1 MSRTAVTQLCHY
13 TVLKIGM
20 SNTNFALGPEHFL
33 HVRKPYLTNFKH
45 SLWKKEREGNMYS
58 KGNMYTKIII

>member
-1 MSRTAVTQLCHY
+1 
-13 TVLKIGM
+13 M